1 MSKESLEWLNRNTL
15 IGFTDKRSKA
25 WHYRASE
32 QGSEPNHY
40 PGAIPVAD
48 VKRRLFSWQALELP
62 ISIEIPTDVGT
73 MTTISDEGMPIRFQR
88 VPGRKAIAAS
98 DDYSVLGVFK
108 DGYQPHQ
115 YEDWLLNNVA
125 KILDDNLSI
134 SSAGLLRNRAVA
146 WVEVSVPDNIT
157 TPEGVVFRPNLLAT
171 TSFDGSLATTFKRTI
186 TETVCDNTMSIALTE
201 KGGQLKFRHSRNSTA
216 RIADARA
223 ALDIV
228 YSAADDFSAQVA
240 RLTSQRVTEA
250 QWQGILDKLVPNQTD
265 SKRGNTMADTKRA
278 ELNQLYFHDDR
289 VAPWKDTAFGI
300 VQAFNTWEQ
309 HTKSTKGVT
318 VRVERNLIVSLDGSI
333 A

>member
-146 WVEVSVPDNIT
+146 WVEVSVPDNVI
-157 TPEGVVFRPNLLAT
+157 TPEGVEFRPNLLAT

-186 TETVCDNTMSIALTE
+186 TATKCDNTLSIALSE
-201 KGGQLKFRHSRNSTA
+201 HGPQMKFKHSRNSTA
-216 RIADARA
+216 RIADAKA
-223 ALDIV
+223 ALEII
-228 YSAADDFSAQVA
+228 YTAADDFSAQVA
-240 RLTSQRVTEA
+240 RMTSQKVSEA
-250 QWQGILDKLVPNQTD
+250 DWAKI
-265 SKRGNTMADTKRA
+265 
-278 ELNQLYFHDDR
+278 
-289 VAPWKDTAFGI
+289 VA
-300 VQAFNTWEQ
+300 
-309 HTKSTKGVT
+309 
-318 VRVERNLIVSLDGSI
+318 VSY
-333 A
+333 